1 MNTESTP
8 CATNWSHT
16 FLVDPTNLLD
26 STQTVC
32 DPTIP
37 RVGDR

>member
-16 FLVDPTNLLD
+16 FPVDPKNSLD
-26 STQTVC
+26 STQIVC

-37 RVGDR
+37 RVDDR

>member
-1 MNTESTP
+1 MNTESTL

-16 FLVDPTNLLD
+16 SPVDPTNWLG
-26 STQTVC
+26 SIQTVC

-37 RVGDR
+37 RVDDR